1 MAFRCVMIESPARIS
16 VKNRQLVVATDAE
29 RSLSPED
36 ISALLIENRNSVISA
51 AALSLLARHG
61 CAVYVCDE
69 RHLPCAVLTP
79 FASHSRELGVLKD
92 QLELGEVLKKHLW
105 QSIVKAKIVNQ
116 ARCLRFCGK
125 EDVAAGLENMADS
138 VRSGD
143 PGNVE
148 AAAARRYFIYL
159 FDEDFSRRSE
169 NDINAALN
177 YGYAVVRGAAARSL
191 AVHGLLPALGLHHK
205 NELNN
210 FNLADDLMEPF
221 RPVVDLLVRSALVD
235 DEEEGL
241 TPGKKRLLFN
251 VLNLDVKVEGKRLA
265 LSRAMDR
272 LAAGLAAVLGTGQGK
287 LPLPELL
294 ELRQHTYE

>member
-16 VKNRQLVVATDAE
+16 VKNRQLVIATDAE
-29 RSLSPED
+29 HSLSPED
-36 ISALLIENRNSVISA
+36 ISALLIENRSSVISA
-51 AALSLLARHG
+51 AALSLLAQHG

-79 FASHSRELGVLKD
+79 YASHSRELGVLKD
-92 QLELGEVLKKHLW
+92 QLEMGEVLKKHLW
-105 QSIVKAKIVNQ
+105 QSIVKAKIDNQ

-125 EDVAAGLENMADS
+125 ERDAEGLANMAAA

-148 AAAARRYFIYL
+148 AAAARRYFVQL
-159 FDEDFSRRSE
+159 FDEDFSRRSDNE
-169 NDINAALN
+169 INAALN
-177 YGYAVVRGAAARSL
+177 YGYAVVRGSAARSL

-235 DEEEGL
+235 DGEEEL
-241 TPGKKRLLFN
+241 TPAKKRLLFN

-265 LSRAMDR
+265 VARAVDR
-272 LAAGLAAVLGTGQGK
+272 LAAGLASILETGQGR